1 MSKKFKRVFTI
12 VVDSLGI
19 GALPDSPKFGDV
31 GVDTFGHIAEKMDL
45 NIPNL
50 QKLGMANLKELR
62 GIAPVE
68 QPLGY
73 YCAMNEASNGKDT
86 MTGHWE
92 MMGIHTTK
100 PFVTFTDTGFPKEL
114 IDALEKEW

>member
-31 GVDTFGHIAEKMDL
+31 DVDTLGHIAEKVDL
-45 NIPNL
+45 TIPNL
-50 QKLGMANLKELR
+50 QKLGIANLKELR
-62 GIAPVE
+62 GVE
-68 QPLGY
+68 AVENPMGY
-73 YCAMNEASNGKDT
+73 YCAMREASNGKDT

-92 MMGIHTTK
+92 MMEFIPQNH
-100 PFVTFTDTGFPKEL
+100 L
-114 IDALEKEW
+114 